1 MSQIQYMSASNAAK
15 KWNISHRRVITL
27 CQENRIP
34 DVSMVGNMWIIPKDA
49 DKPVDGRTNRYNEEV
64 EFAKPFVKWAGGKGQ
79 LLTELRKY
87 YPSGLGKTIKKYC
100 EPMVGAGAVLF
111 DILNSY
117 GMDEVLINDTNA
129 ELINTY
135 KVIKSDVELL
145 IEELVIFENE
155 HLQKDEFK
163 RKEYFYE
170 QRKKYNELMQNPN
183 DINALTRASLFIY
196 LNKTCFNGLYRV
208 NRNGLY
214 NVPIGSYRNPK
225 ICDKDNLRLVSQ
237 KLQNVNITVGN
248 YSNTKDFIDENTFV
262 YFDPPYRPLTKTSD
276 FTAYNANNF
285 GDEEQIELAK
295 FIKELADKNVKVL
308 ASNSD
313 PKNVDEN
320 DNFFDN
326 LYLPLNI
333 YRVSAK
339 RSINSK
345 TNNRGKVNELLISN
359 Y

>member
-1 MSQIQYMSASNAAK
+1 MSQIQYMSASEAAK

-34 DVSMVGNMWIIPKDA
+34 DVSMVGNMWIIPRNA
-49 DKPVDGRTNRYNEEV
+49 AKPVDGRTNRYNEETD
-64 EFAKPFVKWAGGKGQ
+64 FAKPFVKWAGGKGQ
-79 LLTELRKY
+79 LLTEFRKY
-87 YPSGLGKTIKKYC
+87 YPSGLGKTIRKYC

-117 GMDEVLINDTNA
+117 EMDEVLVNDTNA

-135 KVIKSDVELL
+135 KVIKSDVKLL
-145 IEELVIFENE
+145 IEELAILENE
-155 HLQKDEFK
+155 HLPRDEVK
-163 RKEYFYE
+163 RKEYFYK
-170 QRKKYNELMQNPN
+170 QRKKYNELIQNPN

-214 NVPIGSYRNPK
+214 NVPIGSYKNPK

-237 KLQNVNITVGN
+237 KLQNVNMTVGN
-248 YSNTKDFIDENTFV
+248 YSNTKSFIDETTFV
-262 YFDPPYRPLTKTSD
+262 YFDPPYRPLTKTAD

-285 GDEEQIELAK
+285 GDNEQIELAK
-295 FIKELADKNVKVL
+295 FIKELSDRNVKVL

-326 LYLPLNI
+326 LYSPLNI

-345 TNNRGKVNELLISN
+345 TNNRGKVNELLISS